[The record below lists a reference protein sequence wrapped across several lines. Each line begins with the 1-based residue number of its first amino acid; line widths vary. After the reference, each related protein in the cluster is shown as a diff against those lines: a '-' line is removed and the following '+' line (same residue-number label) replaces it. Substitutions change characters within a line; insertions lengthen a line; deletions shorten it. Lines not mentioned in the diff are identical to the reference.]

1 VKIFNKVAIV
11 GTGLI
16 GGSLGL
22 AIKSNKLASKVVGVS
37 RHKKSLLEARKKGA
51 INEGSITLNII
62 RGADLLILATP
73 VNTIISLT
81 PQISK
86 MISKDCIVMDVGSS
100 KEEIVS
106 RLSRVFPNYVGAHPL
121 AGSEK
126 RGIAFANKELFKGSL
141 CIVTPDNKTKK
152 SALLKIKKL
161 WSGVGAKTMETTPS
175 THDKIMAFVS
185 HLPHA
190 VSFAL
195 MNSVPEVFLRFAAS
209 GLKDTTRISA
219 SEPQLWADIFMSN
232 YKNILTALGLLEGN
246 LKQIKIAIK
255 TRNRAAL
262 IKILEKSKTK
272 REKLK

>member
-1 VKIFNKVAIV
+1 MKIFNKVAIV